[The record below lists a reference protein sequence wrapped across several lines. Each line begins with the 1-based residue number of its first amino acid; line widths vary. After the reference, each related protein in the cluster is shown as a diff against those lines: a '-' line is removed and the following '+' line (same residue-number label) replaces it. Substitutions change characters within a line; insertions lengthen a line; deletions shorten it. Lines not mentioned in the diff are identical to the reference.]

1 MKAIFILLICGY
13 TILACIP
20 EIPTIEKPK
29 KASKSDQFLFYYV
42 NIYLPAEK
50 RRQGCARPN
59 SIQFQYTELGCLDN
73 RVGNGLI
80 YDADTKVELPNENGT
95 IGKSFLCQC
104 GSIFNYSIW
113 AKVLGNIDA
122 DFSNLPL
129 QYLFSSSVNVGDK
142 TNKPLAY
149 NVNYNT
155 SENFVCIAYC
165 PNEGNVYRYQFL
177 RIK

>member
-1 MKAIFILLICGY
+1 MKTIFILLLCGY
-13 TILACIP
+13 IILACIP
-20 EIPTIEKPK
+20 ETPIIEKPK
-29 KASKSDQFLFYYV
+29 KASQSEQFLFYYV
-42 NIYLPAEK
+42 NNYLPAEK
-50 RRQGCARPN
+50 KRQGCARQN
-59 SIQFQYTELGCLDN
+59 SIQFQYTELGCLDK

-104 GSIFNYSIW
+104 GSIFNYSTW

-122 DFSNLPL
+122 EFSNLPL
-129 QYLFSSSVNVGDK
+129 QYLFSISVDVGDK

-149 NVNYNT
+149 NVNYTT
-155 SENFVCIAYC
+155 SENFVCITYC
-165 PNEGNVYRYQFL
+165 TNQVNTYQYQFL